1 MITNSESGVGSD
13 KILGKNIEFH
23 RFGLIC
29 AVLLLVGC
37 LGGFAVGLGGIES
50 VGALAAIVVPTMATL
65 SLLLAVAPMKYI
77 MVAGTVSVVV
87 DVLFITYFLLT

>member
-1 MITNSESGVGSD
+1 MSNTLEPSD

-29 AVLLLVGC
+29 AVLLVVGC
-37 LGGFAVGLGGIES
+37 LGGLAVGLGAVEHVS
-50 VGALAAIVVPTMATL
+50 ALTLIVIPTMATL

-77 MVAGTVSVVV
+77 LTAGTVSVVV
-87 DVLFITYFLLT
+87 DILLIAYYLIA